1 MEERTMVRTKQE
13 LVNLLTEKN
22 GLSRKKNMTFVNTL
36 VDLINTA
43 LKDEKLLK
51 ISGLGTFKVI
61 DIKDRESVNVQ
72 TGTRF
77 VIEGRNKIT
86 FSPDN
91 AMKELVNRPFSQF
104 ETVILNDGVEFKD
117 IPETVEE
124 ETQESEVQ
132 ESVVETPITP
142 LMSAEETPVVEETPV
157 TEETPVVEETPV
169 TEEPLVVEET
179 PATEET
185 PVVEEQPESIEEGTS
200 MTVISNTTVEEVTSP
215 INEESR
221 PIEEVPTEEVVAE
234 ETVVEEP
241 AAEEPSGEE
250 LAKEEPTREEP
261 VAEESAE
268 DESTEDVVEEPAEPG
283 DDDNDNNIIP
293 EETKMEENKSNTGK
307 WLVALLL
314 FTAAGFAGGFFFG
327 KKYAPVKYIPMEKT
341 EMIQGELVDSTAMD
355 SISESDSIQK
365 AKDAKIKAKVDSIT
379 RAHEARNE
387 SVRLARQNRAV
398 EASAKKVEAPAAK
411 TAPQQTAQT
420 AKAEAKPV
428 ALPNGDN
435 SKALATAKQMVNTG
449 AYTIVGTQETITVK
463 AGQNMKKISKF
474 YLGDG
479 MECYIQAYN
488 GVSEVTEGM
497 RLKIPKLQVK
507 KKK

>member
-1 MEERTMVRTKQE
+1 
-13 LVNLLTEKN
+13 
-22 GLSRKKNMTFVNTL
+22 
-36 VDLINTA
+36 
-43 LKDEKLLK
+43 
-51 ISGLGTFKVI
+51 
-61 DIKDRESVNVQ
+61 
-72 TGTRF
+72 
-77 VIEGRNKIT
+77 
-86 FSPDN
+86 
-91 AMKELVNRPFSQF
+91 
-104 ETVILNDGVEFKD
+104 
-117 IPETVEE
+117 
-124 ETQESEVQ
+124 
-132 ESVVETPITP
+132 
-142 LMSAEETPVVEETPV
+142 
-157 TEETPVVEETPV
+157 
-169 TEEPLVVEET
+169 
-179 PATEET
+179 
-185 PVVEEQPESIEEGTS
+185 
-200 MTVISNTTVEEVTSP
+200 
-215 INEESR
+215 
-221 PIEEVPTEEVVAE
+221 
-234 ETVVEEP
+234 
-241 AAEEPSGEE
+241 
-250 LAKEEPTREEP
+250 
-261 VAEESAE
+261 
-268 DESTEDVVEEPAEPG
+268 
-283 DDDNDNNIIP
+283 
-293 EETKMEENKSNTGK
+293 MEENKSNTGK

-314 FTAAGFAGGFFFG
+314 CTVAGFAGGFFVG
-327 KKYAPVKYIPMEKT
+327 KKYAPAKFIPMEKT
-341 EMIQGELVDSTAMD
+341 EMIQGELVDSAALD

-428 ALPNGDN
+428 ALPKGDN

>member
-1 MEERTMVRTKQE
+1 MVRTKQE
-13 LVNLLTEKN
+13 LVNLLMQKN
-22 GLSRKKNMTFVNTL
+22 GLSRKQNMNFVNIL
-36 VDLINTA
+36 VDLINTT
-43 LKDEKLLK
+43 LKDEKQLK

-61 DIKDRESVNVQ
+61 DTKDSESVNVQ

-86 FSPDN
+86 FTPDN

-104 ETVILNDGVEFKD
+104 ETVILNDGVDFKD
-117 IPETVEE
+117 IPETFEGEMQETESQEPVVDTPPIAPMLSAEVPVGEE
-124 ETQESEVQ
+124 ASIEKEV
-132 ESVVETPITP
+132 SVVEEVPVVD
-142 LMSAEETPVVEETPV
+142 EETPKEEVPVVEEIPMEV
-157 TEETPVVEETPV
+157 IPAEEDAPVEELPET
-169 TEEPLVVEET
+169 VEQ
-179 PATEET
+179 
-185 PVVEEQPESIEEGTS
+185 VSSEQVSSEEGL
-200 MTVISNTTVEEVTSP
+200 VDEVST
-215 INEESR
+215 
-221 PIEEVPTEEVVAE
+221 
-234 ETVVEEP
+234 
-241 AAEEPSGEE
+241 
-250 LAKEEPTREEP
+250 
-261 VAEESAE
+261 EESAE
-268 DESTEDVVEEPAEPG
+268 EPMEEESMEEESAEEEPSEDESSEEESTDEDIEDSA
-283 DDDNDNNIIP
+283 DLDDNDNDNNEIL
-293 EETKMEENKSNTGK
+293 EETEMEENKSNTGK

-314 FTAAGFAGGFFFG
+314 CTVAGFAGGFFVG
-327 KKYAPVKYIPMEKT
+327 KKYAPAKFIPMEKT
-341 EMIQGELVDSTAMD
+341 EMIQGELVDSAAMD

-387 SVRLARQNRAV
+387 SIRLARQNKV
-398 EASAKKVEAPAAK
+398 GEASAKTEAAPAAK
-411 TAPQQTAQT
+411 SGAPQQTAQP
-420 AKAEAKPV
+420 AKPEAKPV
-428 ALPNGDN
+428 ALPKGDN
-435 SKALATAKQMVNTG
+435 SQALNSAKQMVSTG